1 MKLDNIIDGI
11 IFEFDTNTQ
20 SFKDSIKTI
29 YFDENGR
36 KYRFNVCTKTMK
48 ILQDNLTIELKKK
61 IYNILNRKLL
71 NFEYEKMVNEYG
83 YLYDYLEKT
92 DKLDYIVEK
101 RECPDF
107 RIFNNDEEEYI
118 EVTQDVTRQE
128 AMIIKCLNSYYY
140 GRTKYEDSY
149 KKYLNIRKVSDGIIV
164 APKFKTNKK
173 VRSEN
178 LYSSIQRKINK
189 YTKYINEMP
198 EIIDGTKAILVKMKS
213 PYTIS
218 NKQKQIVKDRVY
230 NMIKDSIVEKVIIL
244 TNDNDILIVE
254 RDCFK

>member
-1 MKLDNIIDGI
+1 MRIDNVIDGL
-11 IFEFDTNTQ
+11 IFEFDTQMN
-20 SFKDSIKTI
+20 SFKDSIKVVN
-29 YFDENGR
+29 FEENGN
-36 KYRFNVCTKTMK
+36 KYYFSICLKTMR
-48 ILQDNLTIELKKK
+48 IIEDNLTIILKKK

-71 NFEYEKMVNEYG
+71 NFEYEKIVNEYG
-83 YLYDYLEKT
+83 YLYEYLEKT

-107 RIFNNDEEEYI
+107 RVFNNDEEEYI
-118 EVTQDVTRQE
+118 EVTQDVTKQE

-140 GRTKYEDSY
+140 GNIKFEESY
-149 KKYLNIRKVSDGIIV
+149 KKYLNIRKISEGIIV
-164 APKFKTNKK
+164 GPKFKTSKK
-173 VRSEN
+173 IRSEN
-178 LYSSIQRKINK
+178 LYFSIQRKINK

-218 NKQKQIVKDRVY
+218 NKQKQIVKERVF
-230 NMIKDSIVEKVIIL
+230 NMIKNSIVEKVIIL

-254 RDCFK
+254 RD